1 MRKYSCGFG
10 KLPPFS
16 QWVFDKSRVRLKRH
30 ECQEIGRFAQNLK
43 KILFKISQ
51 CLRFNLSRCHLLTQ
65 YN

>member
-16 QWVFDKSRVRLKRH
+16 QWVFDKSRVRLIRH

-43 KILFKISQ
+43 
-51 CLRFNLSRCHLLTQ
+51 NLIKNLTDLTLQ
-65 YN
+65 AFLIPPSHTI

>member
-16 QWVFDKSRVRLKRH
+16 QWVFDKSRVRLIRH

-43 KILFKISQ
+43 
-51 CLRFNLSRCHLLTQ
+51 NLIKNLTDLTLQ
-65 YN
+65 AFLIPPSHPI